1 MTGFQSMADGDRSMA
16 GSSLSMTSGQ
26 DPVEHYFE
34 CISTCSL
41 DDGECVTACVAVLR
55 DNP

>member
-1 MTGFQSMADGDRSMA
+1 MTAFHSLVDGDRSISGGAIA
-16 GSSLSMTSGQ
+16 GDPGQ

-41 DDGECVTACVAVLR
+41 DDGECVTACVEVLR
-55 DNP
+55 QNP